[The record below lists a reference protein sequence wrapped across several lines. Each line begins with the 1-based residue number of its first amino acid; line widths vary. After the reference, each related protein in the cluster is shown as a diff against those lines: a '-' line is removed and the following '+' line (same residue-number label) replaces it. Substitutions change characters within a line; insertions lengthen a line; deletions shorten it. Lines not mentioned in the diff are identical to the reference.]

1 MTNVKTGL
9 DVLSEYNFD
18 NLSGKNIGIITN
30 HSAISSNK
38 EHIIDLLLR
47 NKDIKVKAIFGPEHG
62 IRGNHPDGSQISSST
77 DEKTGISIYSL
88 YGTTKKPTIEM
99 VERIDALVFDIQDAG
114 VRFYTYIWTMALC
127 MESAGEHNIEF
138 YVLDR
143 PNPITAEKIQG
154 NLLDKKFSSFVGLHP
169 ILLRYG
175 MTIGELALLLN
186 GEGFVSPKANLN
198 VISMHHYKRC
208 MWYDETALTWLP
220 PSPNLPTLE
229 SVMIYPG
236 LCFFEGTNVSEGRGT
251 EYPFESICASW
262 LNEKKLADDLNKE
275 NLLGAEF
282 IPIRTTPREIPGKTK
297 SPKYKGE
304 VCGGIKIIITNRDTF
319 DPIHTALTILIKVRN
334 QYPDKF
340 KFSEGHF
347 DHLAGS
353 NKLRSQIEHGIN
365 ANEIINSW
373 EKDIEEFK
381 KIREKYILYKD

>member
-18 NLSGKNIGIITN
+18 KLSGKNIGVITN
-30 HSAISSNK
+30 HSAISSNN

-88 YGTTKKPTIEM
+88 YGTTKKPSEEM
-99 VERIDALVFDIQDAG
+99 LEGIDALVFDIQDAG

-186 GEGFVSPKANLN
+186 GEGFIAPKVNLN
-198 VISMHHYKRC
+198 IITMHHYKRC

-220 PSPNLPTLE
+220 PSPNLSTLE
-229 SVMIYPG
+229 SMMIYPG

-282 IPIRTTPREIPGKTK
+282 ILIRTTPREIPGKTK

-304 VCGGIKIIITNRDTF
+304 ICGGVKIIITNRDTF

-340 KFSEGHF
+340 KFSESHF

-353 NKLRSQIEHGIN
+353 NTLRNQIEQGLN
-365 ANEIINSW
+365 ADEIINSW

>member
-1 MTNVKTGL
+1 MTNAKTGL

-18 NLSGKNIGIITN
+18 KLSGKNIGVITN
-30 HSAISSNK
+30 HSGINSHN

-62 IRGNHPDGSQISSST
+62 IRGNHPDGSQISSSI

-88 YGTTKKPTIEM
+88 YGTTKKPSEEM
-99 VERIDALVFDIQDAG
+99 LEGLDALVFDIQDAG
-114 VRFYTYIWTMALC
+114 VRFYTYLWTMALC

-186 GEGFVSPKANLN
+186 GEGFVSPKVNLN
-198 VISMHHYKRC
+198 VIAMRHYKRC
-208 MWYDETALTWLP
+208 MWFDETALTWLP

-275 NLLGAEF
+275 NLLGTEF
-282 IPIRTTPREIPGKTK
+282 IPIRTTPIEIPGKTK
-297 SPKYKGE
+297 SPKYNGE
-304 VCGGIKIIITNRDTF
+304 VCGGIRIIITNRDTF
-319 DPIHTALTILIKVRN
+319 DPINTALTILIKIKN

-353 NKLRSQIEHGIN
+353 NKLRNQIEEGLN
-365 ANEIINSW
+365 ADEIINSW
-373 EKDIEEFK
+373 EKDIKEFK
-381 KIREKYILYKD
+381 EIREKYILYKD

>member
-1 MTNVKTGL
+1 
-9 DVLSEYNFD
+9 
-18 NLSGKNIGIITN
+18 
-30 HSAISSNK
+30 
-38 EHIIDLLLR
+38 
-47 NKDIKVKAIFGPEHG
+47 
-62 IRGNHPDGSQISSST
+62 
-77 DEKTGISIYSL
+77 
-88 YGTTKKPTIEM
+88 
-99 VERIDALVFDIQDAG
+99 
-114 VRFYTYIWTMALC
+114 

>member
-30 HSAISSNK
+30 HSAISSNN